1 LKFSIPK
8 DLKAIPQM
16 EDEKPNFSEDDYNE
30 SKVFKRSIPKASR
43 LEMYVYLRNFKGE
56 TVKTENKGKDYN
68 MTPADLLLLDFIGEI
83 SLVKQANSP
92 ALEANYYESDGVN
105 GILEVMNVSF
115 DAGKSVKPTNDIR
128 VIWGTYRL
136 FKGNVQQINFTIEG
150 KRTQLETMKK
160 IIDSLKFS

>member
-1 LKFSIPK
+1 
-8 DLKAIPQM
+8 
-16 EDEKPNFSEDDYNE
+16 
-30 SKVFKRSIPKASR
+30 
-43 LEMYVYLRNFKGE
+43 
-56 TVKTENKGKDYN
+56 

-92 ALEANYYESDGVN
+92 ALEANYYEIDGVN